1 MKPIEEC
8 TWTWTVRLSN
18 CRPLS
23 TSTQL
28 PRICYRA
35 QRSFLLVCSP
45 LLDWQWWRF
54 YCKSVAELITVIVKK
69 NKDHHICWSKR
80 NNLNFHMLM
89 FMNLYLS
96 NYEYLLDRI
105 YNIRL
110 NSSRYFTIAKIISG
124 TLNLIINIECK
135 YLLEEISTSVT

>member
-1 MKPIEEC
+1 
-8 TWTWTVRLSN
+8 
-18 CRPLS
+18 
-23 TSTQL
+23 
-28 PRICYRA
+28 
-35 QRSFLLVCSP
+35 
-45 LLDWQWWRF
+45 
-54 YCKSVAELITVIVKK
+54 
-69 NKDHHICWSKR
+69 
-80 NNLNFHMLM
+80 MLM